1 MNSRLAR
8 VLSPLRTPAGLLV
21 LVVILGFSFVAIVL
35 VPGLELAG
43 EVAQSS
49 TALKLL
55 GEQQRHPT
63 VIRASLES
71 VHDRLGTR
79 GYIQE
84 SLDQLRASTAKL
96 DAALHEMTMERP
108 VSWFALMADSGA
120 TGAPIAGKHA
130 AQLLDS
136 WARELVVLNPVI
148 AYYGVPYRDNEST
161 GTSLNESGSE
171 LERNVNAALRTSR
184 HSLPVLDGEFAAI
197 AAELQSANLRSATQ
211 LRLVMLS
218 GLVIALALVV
228 LVTILLS
235 ARQRQESS
243 LRQARQQT
251 ADILRTVKD
260 GLFLLDQNL
269 VIGAAYSSALETLF
283 QRKDFAGLPF
293 EDMLKNIVSERTLA
307 TALKFVKILWAERT
321 NEKLV
326 KTINPLGEVEVH
338 LDSGNGKIDTRYL
351 QFDFHRVRVDGEM
364 THVLVSVSD
373 VSARVDLANEL
384 QASQSQ
390 AQGQVDTLLGILH
403 IDPVQLTSFLN
414 DSNAAM
420 KMINAVLREPTRE
433 EGVFRK
439 KLDTLFRQVHSVKG
453 EAAALGLSSI
463 ESRAHAFED
472 DLKALREKPA
482 LSGND
487 FLPLVIKLDDLL
499 THLQSVSD
507 LVARLARLHGAQ
519 HEVVHTITAVL
530 EEEKAKQKQKEQGG
544 QTDSGLASTLQ
555 QLAARVARENNRE
568 VTLNCTGLDSVPED
582 LRRAV
587 KDIGVQAVRNAIV
600 HGIEPPA
607 ARLAAGKSLQGA
619 VRLSFQDL
627 GDAGYKL
634 IVEDDGQGLST
645 ERIKEVALKKGFITP
660 EKALTLDT
668 KQIFSLLFHSG
679 FTTLDTV
686 TKDAGRGVG
695 MNLIADLTNQMGG
708 RVSVATGSGRFTR
721 LTMTMP
727 RAAKR
732 ADDTEAA

>member
-1 MNSRLAR
+1 MNSRLVRA
-8 VLSPLRTPAGLLV
+8 LSPLATPAALLV
-21 LVVILGFSFVAIVL
+21 LVVVLGFGFLAVVL
-35 VPGLELAG
+35 VPGLELAS
-43 EVAQSS
+43 EVAESS

-55 GEQQRHPT
+55 GDEQRHPT
-63 VIRASLES
+63 LIRAALES
-71 VHDRLGTR
+71 VHDRLSDH
-79 GYIQE
+79 GYVQE
-84 SLDQLRASTAKL
+84 SLDQLRVSSGKL
-96 DAALHEMTMERP
+96 DAALHEMTVPRP
-108 VSWFALMADSGA
+108 VSWFALTAD
-120 TGAPIAGKHA
+120 TGASGTSIAGKHA
-130 AQLLDS
+130 AQLLDN
-136 WARELVVLNPVI
+136 WAKELVVLKPVL
-148 AYYGVPYRDNEST
+148 AFQGVPYKDNEST
-161 GTSLNESGSE
+161 GTVLNDSGRE
-171 LERNVNAALRTSR
+171 LDRDVNAALRTSR
-184 HSLPVLDGEFAAI
+184 HVLPVLDSELSAI
-197 AAELQSANLRSATQ
+197 AGELQTTNLRSATQ

-218 GLVIALALVV
+218 GMFIAVALVV
-228 LVTILLS
+228 LVTVLLG
-235 ARQRQESS
+235 ARQRQDGS

-260 GLFLLDQNL
+260 GLFLLDANL
-269 VIGAAYSSALETLF
+269 VIGAAYSGALESLF
-283 QRKDFAGLPF
+283 QRKDFSGLAF
-293 EDMLKNIVSERTLA
+293 ENLLENIVSERTLA

-338 LDSGNGKIDTRYL
+338 IDSGNGKFDTRYL

-373 VSARVDLANEL
+373 VTARVELAQEL
-384 QASQSQ
+384 QASQTQ

-403 IDPVQLTSFLN
+403 IDPMQLTSFLN

-472 DLKALREKPA
+472 DLKSLKEKPA

-499 THLQSVSD
+499 THLQSVSE
-507 LVARLARLHGAQ
+507 LVSRLSSLHIAQ
-519 HEVVHTITAVL
+519 RDTVHTDTAVL
-530 EEEKAKQKQKEQGG
+530 EGEMPQGG
-544 QTDSGLASTLQ
+544 RGDSGVGATLQLLASRLAVENGKDVALQ
-555 QLAARVARENNRE
+555 CVGFEAIPD
-568 VTLNCTGLDSVPED
+568 GY
-582 LRRAV
+582 RRAV

-600 HGIEPPA
+600 HGIEPAA
-607 ARLAAGKSLQGA
+607 ARVAAGKVRQGTI
-619 VRLSFQDL
+619 RLSFHGS

-645 ERIKEVALKKGFITP
+645 ERIKEAALKKGFITP
-660 EKALTLDT
+660 ERAVTLDT
-668 KQIFSLLFHSG
+668 KQIFSLLFQPG
-679 FTTLDTV
+679 FSTV
-686 TKDAGRGVG
+686 ETATKDAGRGVG
-695 MNLIADLTNQMGG
+695 MNVIADLTNQMGG
-708 RVSVATGSGRFTR
+708 RVSVATSAGKFTR
-721 LTMTMP
+721 LTMTLP